1 MSFMWGRCEVATAR
15 SVGSVGDSARHDG
28 ENGLG
33 VGLALVRGL
42 VSLHGGSVQAS
53 SAGEGRGSEFTVRL
67 PAGPQREASLPRED
81 S

>member
-1 MSFMWGRCEVATAR
+1 MMPRLFTLFSQGRPAPGT
-15 SVGSVGDSARHDG
+15 DG